1 MTDLEAIE
9 KIASGES
16 ESLMSL
22 ECIASFLQTDVNDPM
37 VYCEFKQCN
46 KDKLNIEQIESI
58 DKAIKVLKRQYY
70 GVMKKNDEYMDRHLI
85 TDNINDNAN

>member
-1 MTDLEAIE
+1 
-9 KIASGES
+9 
-16 ESLMSL
+16 
-22 ECIASFLQTDVNDPM
+22 M
-37 VYCEFKQCN
+37 VYCVFKQCN

-58 DKAIKVLKRQYY
+58 DKAIKVLKRQNY

>member
-22 ECIASFLQTDVNDPM
+22 EYIASFLQTDVNDPM
-37 VYCEFKQCN
+37 VYCVFKQCN

-58 DKAIKVLKRQYY
+58 DKAIKVLKRQNY